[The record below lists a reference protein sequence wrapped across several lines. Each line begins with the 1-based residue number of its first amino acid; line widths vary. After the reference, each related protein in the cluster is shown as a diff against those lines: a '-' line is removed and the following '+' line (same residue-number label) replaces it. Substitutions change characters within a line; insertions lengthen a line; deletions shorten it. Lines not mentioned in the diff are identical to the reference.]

1 MSQVARVGV
10 IAAGVVV
17 MLLGMSGRLL
27 PHQWFGVS
35 TADLIGLLILASPAA
50 VLFVFGMIFHDRL
63 KQLRRGQ
70 AYMNRRLDDL
80 AAPRR
85 KRRGEVVQGPW
96 SGSGGS
102 E

>member
-1 MSQVARVGV
+1 VNRWAPPLLIVA
-10 IAAGVVV
+10 AVVV
-17 MLLGMSGRLL
+17 TLAGMSGRFM
-27 PHQWFGVS
+27 PHEWFGITTSELLGWMILLAVP
-35 TADLIGLLILASPAA
+35 AVLVCMLLI
-50 VLFVFGMIFHDRL
+50 VMDRQ

-70 AYMNRRLDDL
+70 SYMNRRLDDL

-85 KRRGEVVQGPW
+85 ERRGRVVQGPW